1 MIYLS
6 ISKYPQLPAIIK
18 YNRYQYQNIRN
29 IHNTHNIGISGNL
42 YNLGHG
48 RLILLIVGLPFFII
62 HSLNTI
68 PAISAVVDC
77 FLYLLFISSAYVVVF
92 VGFVWNCLFFCLSYF
107 STGCWESCVWICWDL
122 GFVLAFVVTFLFRD
136 LLTNHHD
143 LTTLWYNLYGL
154 LVFILLLKSTPFF
167 WLILFISLISWFT
180 LLFFLPS

>member
-107 STGCWESCVWICWDL
+107 STGCWESCV
-122 GFVLAFVVTFLFRD
+122 
-136 LLTNHHD
+136 
-143 LTTLWYNLYGL
+143 
-154 LVFILLLKSTPFF
+154 
-167 WLILFISLISWFT
+167 
-180 LLFFLPS
+180 